1 MGQVFFPTCV
11 AILCMPAGL
20 FPAWTGQEHIPRD
33 PTHKLTVCSQDH
45 TDPTPDVH
53 FAGEHSRTG
62 WRTSWKP
69 GKSFIFG
76 LTSAFL
82 FLVLSALR
90 FILSLSLPPKAL
102 LLRTSWTPDLLSLVH
117 FRIESSQR
125 DLTCS
130 SPLVEAGIHNLNNPR
145 HDWSDNSSVPIG
157 PQRET
162 HTR

>member
-1 MGQVFFPTCV
+1 
-11 AILCMPAGL
+11 MPAGL
-20 FPAWTGQEHIPRD
+20 FPAWMGQEHIPRD
-33 PTHKLTVCSQDH
+33 PTHKLTVCFQDH

-53 FAGEHSRTG
+53 VAGEHSRTG
-62 WRTSWKP
+62 WRTGWKP
-69 GKSFIFG
+69 GKSQI
-76 LTSAFL
+76 L
-82 FLVLSALR
+82 FSGSRARSCSLFYPRAVLSS
-90 FILSLSLPPKAL
+90 LSLSLPPKAL
-102 LLRTSWTPDLLSLVH
+102 LLHTSWTPDLLSLVH

-145 HDWSDNSSVPIG
+145 HDWSDNGSVPIG